1 MDPVHPDKYNTMK
14 NTSTHTLIYHVSGRQ
29 QKGWGRVVEGVMS
42 ERLKDQADMVSEID
56 LKGGRGEEG
65 GAVVFADIVTLI
77 HGEYACNK

>member
-1 MDPVHPDKYNTMK
+1 
-14 NTSTHTLIYHVSGRQ
+14 
-29 QKGWGRVVEGVMS
+29 MS

-56 LKGGRGEEG
+56 LKGGRGGEG